1 MTMNT
6 IQVEFVNI
14 RCYLSFHAL
23 SVVIKHLFSIVGKD
37 FLIKIGVGIQSD

>member
-14 RCYLSFHAL
+14 RCYMSFHAL
-23 SVVIKHLFSIVGKD
+23 NVVIKHVFSIVGND
-37 FLIKIGVGIQSD
+37 FLIKIGVGIQAD